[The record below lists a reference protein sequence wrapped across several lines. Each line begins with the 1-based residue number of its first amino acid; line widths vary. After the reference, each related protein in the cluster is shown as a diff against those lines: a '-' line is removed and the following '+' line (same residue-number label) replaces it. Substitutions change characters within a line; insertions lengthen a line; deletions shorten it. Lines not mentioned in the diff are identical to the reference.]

1 MRSKT
6 LAVLLTAITFQFSSA
21 DLLAQTPRA
30 SDEYEVKAAFLYN
43 FAIYTEWPT
52 VPPEAFDFCVLGAD
66 PFDSHLNKISRKLVQ
81 GKAIHVRYIKP
92 LDDLIGCHLLFVPV
106 QEKEQYYRIAP
117 FIKQHAILTVTDAPQ
132 LDEKWPMIMITLVPK
147 GDLYT
152 FDIDLTTAKTVGLT
166 LSSKLLRLAR
176 NVK

>member
-6 LAVLLTAITFQFSSA
+6 LAVFLTAIAFQLSTA
-21 DLLAQTPRA
+21 DLFAQAPRA

-52 VPPEAFDFCVLGAD
+52 LPPEAFDFCVLGND
-66 PFDSHLNKISRKLVQ
+66 PIDAPLNKIGRKSVQ
-81 GKAIHVRYIKP
+81 GKAIHIRRLQP
-92 LDDLIGCHLLFVPV
+92 ADDINGCHLLFVPV
-106 QEKEQYYRIAP
+106 QEKEQYFRIAP
-117 FIKQHAILTVTDAPQ
+117 LIKQHAILTITDAQ
-132 LDEKWPMIMITLVPK
+132 QGDEKWPMMMITLVPK
-147 GDLYT
+147 DELYT
-152 FDIDLTTAKTVGLT
+152 FDINLTTAKTAGLT